1 MVPTLI
7 YTTWYHLE
15 YHFGYQKYS
24 QLHLNLPL
32 DLVLIAA
39 GEDSFFGPKCVIDL
53 LQFLL
58 DFWGGV
64 FLEWLGEPPCLIWFL
79 GGVVVEFWFVV
90 ACKTLFW
97 WTGLR
102 FRGLDKVSSRDMET
116 ALPGLRSILFPGV
129 LEREYPFPVPCMPEL
144 PAGDAVEKVI
154 VGIKSVLRRCAELEE
169 PKFEFAM
176 WNELSPSAIVVK
188 SGTLRS
194 YQYKFEL

>member
-1 MVPTLI
+1 MHWLKQTHKDKDRKSKKTCFKPKVIKNINQHHTITWYQKSQYVKFATWYPQITIFHVISINTNRTSTKCYVVPTLI

-64 FLEWLGEPPCLIWFL
+64 FLEWLGEPPCLI
-79 GGVVVEFWFVV
+79 
-90 ACKTLFW
+90 
-97 WTGLR
+97 
-102 FRGLDKVSSRDMET
+102 
-116 ALPGLRSILFPGV
+116 
-129 LEREYPFPVPCMPEL
+129 
-144 PAGDAVEKVI
+144 
-154 VGIKSVLRRCAELEE
+154 
-169 PKFEFAM
+169 
-176 WNELSPSAIVVK
+176 
-188 SGTLRS
+188 
-194 YQYKFEL
+194 